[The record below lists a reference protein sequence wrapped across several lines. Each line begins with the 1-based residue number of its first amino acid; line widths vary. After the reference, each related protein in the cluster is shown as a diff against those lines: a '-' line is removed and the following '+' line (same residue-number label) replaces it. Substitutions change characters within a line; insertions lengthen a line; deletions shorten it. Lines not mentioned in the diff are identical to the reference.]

1 MNRRIRLFF
10 LCFGILFLF
19 FWGGFRLF
27 FWVDTLQEKK
37 QVTRNSSIIRL
48 TPEQLALLEEGDIIL
63 RRGYGFFSDII
74 SQKLH
79 DSLFDVTHSA
89 ILYRENNKWRV
100 IHSLSSDVSP
110 IDGMQSQSL
119 HNFLR
124 HSMPEK
130 LLVVRPKKITPEQ
143 GKEIVSRAK
152 YYLSLKI
159 PFDHIGTIDEPSKLY
174 CSELIYQILDH
185 DLHLV
190 SFPTEY
196 KKRKEAFYT
205 MRTLYDPQY
214 FEIIINTYPK

>member
-19 FWGGFRLF
+19 LWGGFRLF

-74 SQKLH
+74 SQKLN
-79 DSLFDVTHSA
+79 DSHSA

-110 IDGMQSQSL
+110 IDGIQSQSL
-119 HNFLR
+119 HDFLR

>member
-19 FWGGFRLF
+19 LWGGFRLF

-37 QVTRNSSIIRL
+37 QVTRNSSII
-48 TPEQLALLEEGDIIL
+48 L

-74 SQKLH
+74 SQKLN

>member
-10 LCFGILFLF
+10 LFFGILFLLL
-19 FWGGFRLF
+19 WGGFRLF

-37 QVTRNSSIIRL
+37 QVAHNSSIIRL

-74 SQKLH
+74 SQKLN
-79 DSLFDVTHSA
+79 DSIFDVTHSA

-119 HNFLR
+119 NDFLR

-159 PFDHIGTIDEPSKLY
+159 PFDHIGTIDEPSKLD

>member
-1 MNRRIRLFF
+1 
-10 LCFGILFLF
+10 
-19 FWGGFRLF
+19 
-27 FWVDTLQEKK
+27 
-37 QVTRNSSIIRL
+37 
-48 TPEQLALLEEGDIIL
+48 
-63 RRGYGFFSDII
+63 
-74 SQKLH
+74 
-79 DSLFDVTHSA
+79 
-89 ILYRENNKWRV
+89 
-100 IHSLSSDVSP
+100 
-110 IDGMQSQSL
+110 
-119 HNFLR
+119 
-124 HSMPEK
+124 MPEK

-159 PFDHIGTIDEPSKLY
+159 PFDHVGTIDEPSKLY

>member
-1 MNRRIRLFF
+1 MRHWNIRTWTRWLLLPLLLWGGYHLFF
-10 LCFGILFLF
+10 YIDTQQERRQVAQNKD
-19 FWGGFRLF
+19 RL
-27 FWVDTLQEKK
+27 
-37 QVTRNSSIIRL
+37 RL
-48 TPEQLALLEEGDIIL
+48 SPTQMDSLRPGDIIL

-74 SQKLH
+74 SQKLN

-119 HNFLR
+119 HDFLR

-185 DLHLV
+185 DLNLV
-190 SFPTEY
+190 SFHTEY

>member
-19 FWGGFRLF
+19 LWGGFRLF
-27 FWVDTLQEKK
+27 FWVDTLQEKR

-74 SQKLH
+74 SQKLN

-119 HNFLR
+119 QDFLR

-159 PFDHIGTIDEPSKLY
+159 PFDHVGTIDEPSKPY

>member
-19 FWGGFRLF
+19 LWGGFRLF

-74 SQKLH
+74 SQKLN

-119 HNFLR
+119 NDFLR

-174 CSELIYQILDH
+174 YSELIYQILDH

-205 MRTLYDPQY
+205 MRTLYNPQY

>member
-19 FWGGFRLF
+19 LWGGFRLF

-74 SQKLH
+74 SQKLN

-119 HNFLR
+119 NDFLR

-130 LLVVRPKKITPEQ
+130 LLVVRPKKITP
-143 GKEIVSRAK
+143 
-152 YYLSLKI
+152 
-159 PFDHIGTIDEPSKLY
+159 
-174 CSELIYQILDH
+174 
-185 DLHLV
+185 
-190 SFPTEY
+190 
-196 KKRKEAFYT
+196 
-205 MRTLYDPQY
+205 
-214 FEIIINTYPK
+214 

>member
-19 FWGGFRLF
+19 LWGGFRLF

-74 SQKLH
+74 SQKLN

-119 HNFLR
+119 NDFLR

-159 PFDHIGTIDEPSKLY
+159 PLDHIGTIDEPSKLY

>member
-10 LCFGILFLF
+10 LFFGILFLLL
-19 FWGGFRLF
+19 WGGFRLF

-37 QVTRNSSIIRL
+37 QVAHNSSIIRL

-74 SQKLH
+74 SQKLN

-119 HNFLR
+119 HDFLR

-152 YYLSLKI
+152 YLKI
-159 PFDHIGTIDEPSKLY
+159 PFDHVGTIDEPSKLY

-205 MRTLYDPQY
+205 MRTLYDPEY